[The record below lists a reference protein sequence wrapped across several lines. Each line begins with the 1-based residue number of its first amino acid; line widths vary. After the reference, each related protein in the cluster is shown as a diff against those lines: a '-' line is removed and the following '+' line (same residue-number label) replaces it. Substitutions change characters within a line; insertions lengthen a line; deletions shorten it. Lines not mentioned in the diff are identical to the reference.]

1 MEVFNIGGDL
11 SGYTYY
17 NSTFRVP
24 LLIFIIL
31 SGGWILKISLSVFV
45 LIGLYEFYRSYG

>member
-1 MEVFNIGGDL
+1 MGIRIITALLGI
-11 SGYTYY
+11 
-17 NSTFRVP
+17 P

-45 LIGLYEFYRSYG
+45 LIGLYEFL